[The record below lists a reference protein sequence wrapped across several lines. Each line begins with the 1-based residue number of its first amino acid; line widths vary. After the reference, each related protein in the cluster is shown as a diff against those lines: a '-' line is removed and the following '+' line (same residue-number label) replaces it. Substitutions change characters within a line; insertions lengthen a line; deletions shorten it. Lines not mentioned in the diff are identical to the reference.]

1 MIMHGQSTT
10 EKIAKIRRALYLA
23 FERARLLVY
32 KLIAFSIYDCFPSI
46 ASSAREETDVLKI
59 VQNYELRMVCG
70 LK

>member
-1 MIMHGQSTT
+1 M
-10 EKIAKIRRALYLA
+10 
-23 FERARLLVY
+23 VY